1 MTVPQITIRTTIDGQ
16 EEVLSE
22 YMCDWPNCPEVAV
35 HVVGVVRELR
45 VLTAVCAQHAARLA
59 NCKGG
64 L

>member
-1 MTVPQITIRTTIDGQ
+1 VPQITIRTTIDGQ

-35 HVVGVVRELR
+35 HVVGGVSELR

-59 NCKGG
+59 NRRVDKS
-64 L
+64 